1 MVVAV
6 FMMLFGVAIGGVAVV
21 AAYARTQVLPPQT
34 FADRVVTSL
43 SDADVQAVV
52 SGKLDAI
59 VKERVGA
66 AANTASV
73 KAAVNRVI
81 ASPAIRQIAREQAQ
95 VAQQRVTEGT
105 ADDFTVD
112 LAAALPLLVAQLQTV
127 DPARAA
133 ALRTITGAIP
143 VTWEPPAAAV
153 TVRRTVD
160 AIQFVGITA
169 PVLAALLLF
178 IAFVIAPKRQL
189 LLALTGVLVAA
200 VLGDVVSAT
209 SYAVAAVPTFLLN
222 ARYSRA
228 FEVEADTFGFA
239 LLDKAGIPYTAA
251 VLVGPVAETIVDYA
265 QKNGCEKIVM
275 GTRGLGALGSV
286 LLGSV
291 TSRLMSLTDLPV
303 TLVK

>member
-200 VLGDVVSAT
+200 VALTGLFAMARFRSA
-209 SYAVAAVPTFLLN
+209 ALDRVPDEQAAYG
-222 ARYSRA
+222 AIWDA
-228 FEVEADTFGFA
+228 FIEG
-239 LLDKAGIPYTAA
+239 LRSWW
-251 VLVGPVAETIVDYA
+251 IV
-265 QKNGCEKIVM
+265 
-275 GTRGLGALGSV
+275 ALGIGV
-286 LLGSV
+286 V
-291 TSRLMSLTDLPV
+291 A
-303 TLVK
+303 LVAGVVRPLRR